1 MDAIDR
7 VLEMCAYWE
16 ILGKGEMPVTRSI
29 KEAIEGTNEAQ
40 NERLK
45 ERDNSHI

>member
-40 NERLK
+40 NERL
-45 ERDNSHI
+45 RDADKA